1 MALFSNKIE
10 SAKFVDKKEKTI
22 EVLYKQTPE
31 SEILST
37 YILELDYNNQDF
49 LDLLDELTIEQIQD
63 NTKNYYENVRETINL
78 GVEELAKKYFAEW
91 IKVAQNGL
99 DKQDEERYALFE
111 KYKEE
116 QLIILQAE
124 VDAQV
129 ERRVQ
134 EGYEGVQA
142 VIDKGYEGVQAEV
155 DRQVAEGYE
164 GVQAVIDKG
173 YEGVQAAIDEQYKEV
188 ENYKEEQLNILQAEL
203 DKQVEA
209 RLAEG
214 YKDIDDYREKQLTI
228 LQAEV
233 DLQIEQRYK
242 EADKYKQEQ
251 LESVQSEI
259 DEQVESRYKQADQ
272 YLEEQKDYQ
281 QTQMEEIKDDLLS
294 KYRLAPKNLKI
305 TPDKVADYMV
315 NNFKDEDLVFK
326 TKLAIFNLPEVKNNK
341 DREVKMKV
349 RKAKT
354 IPELF
359 KVYDDIQ
366 CNHS

>member
-37 YILELDYNNQDF
+37 YILELDYSNQDF

-63 NTKNYYENVRETINL
+63 NTKNYYENVRETMNL

-91 IKVAQNGL
+91 IKVAQNKL

-134 EGYEGVQA
+134 E
-142 VIDKGYEGVQAEV
+142 GYEGVQAEV

-188 ENYKEEQLNILQAEL
+188 ENYKEEQLNILQTEL

-214 YKDIDDYREKQLTI
+214 YKDVEAYREKQLEV
-228 LQAEV
+228 LQAEI
-233 DLQIEQRYK
+233 DLQIKQRY
-242 EADKYKQEQ
+242 EDADVYKKEQ
-251 LESVQSEI
+251 LQTLQSEI
-259 DEQVESRYKQADQ
+259 DAQIKTRYEEVEEYKD
-272 YLEEQKDYQ
+272 
-281 QTQMEEIKDDLLS
+281 TEIKNIKQNFMDKFRLGTIQPNQENLSPENATKLLVS
-294 KYRLAPKNLKI
+294 N
-305 TPDKVADYMV
+305 MQ
-315 NNFKDEDLVFK
+315 DEDTVFK
-326 TKLAIFNLPEVKNNK
+326 TKLVIFNLPEIKNHK
-341 DREVKMKV
+341 DRKLKMKV

-354 IPELF
+354 VPELF
-359 KVYDDIQ
+359 SVYYEMTNDLQ
-366 CNHS
+366 HTHS

>member
-10 SAKFVDKKEKTI
+10 TAKFVDRKEKTI

-31 SEILST
+31 SETLST
-37 YILELDYNNQDF
+37 YILELDYSNQDF
-49 LDLLDELTIEQIQD
+49 LDLLDELTIEEIQD
-63 NTKNYYENVRETINL
+63 NTKNYYDNMRNAMNL
-78 GVEELAKKYFAEW
+78 SVEEKAKVYFAEW
-91 IKVAQNGL
+91 VKVAQKEL
-99 DKQDEERYALFE
+99 DKQDQERYAIFE

-116 QLIILQAE
+116 QLAILQGE
-124 VDAQV
+124 VDEQV

-134 EGYEGVQA
+134 EGYDGVQA
-142 VIDKGYEGVQAEV
+142 VIDQQYEKVEVYKEEQVRIWQSEIDVQVEE
-155 DRQVAEGYE
+155 R
-164 GVQAVIDKG
+164 
-173 YEGVQAAIDEQYKEV
+173 YKEV
-188 ENYKEEQLNILQAEL
+188 ETYKEEQL
-203 DKQVEA
+203 K
-209 RLAEG
+209 
-214 YKDIDDYREKQLTI
+214 I

-233 DLQIEQRYK
+233 DEQVERRVSEGFADVDAYREKQLSVLQAELDQQVEQRYK
-242 EADKYKQEQ
+242 DADKYKEEQ
-251 LESVQSEI
+251 LETL
-259 DEQVESRYKQADQ
+259 QVEVDAQIENRYKQADQ